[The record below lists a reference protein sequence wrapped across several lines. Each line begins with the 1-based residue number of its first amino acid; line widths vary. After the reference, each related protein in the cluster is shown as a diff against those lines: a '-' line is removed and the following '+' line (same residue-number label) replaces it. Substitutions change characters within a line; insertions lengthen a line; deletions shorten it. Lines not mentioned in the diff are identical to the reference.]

1 LRALWV
7 KQDLILTSSTLD
19 VEVRDLLIEIA
30 GIVLVIIIVA
40 LIFGYYN
47 SITVLSNKV
56 DNAWSQIDVQLKK
69 RADLVPN
76 LVETVKGYMK
86 HEQNAIEMVTK
97 ARERMLGAGDVKD
110 RMEAGNALAGAL
122 KTIFAL
128 AENYPALRASENFKL
143 LQEQLDG
150 IESKIAYARQFY
162 NDSVLAYNNAIST
175 IPGRWFA
182 GMMGRTQQRTYLEIP
197 EAERAPVKVTF

>member
-1 LRALWV
+1 MIEAL
-7 KQDLILTSSTLD
+7 LGGLG
-19 VEVRDLLIEIA
+19 LLVV
-30 GIVLVIIIVA
+30 IVLVLAIA
-40 LIFGYYN
+40 AFFFGYYN
-47 SITVLSNKV
+47 RIIVLSNRS

-76 LVETVKGYMK
+76 LVETVRGYMA
-86 HEQNAIEMVTK
+86 HEQKAIEMVTQ
-97 ARERMLGAGDVKD
+97 ARERMLSSGDVKE
-110 RMEAGNALAGAL
+110 RMDASNVLTGAL

-143 LQEQLDG
+143 LQEELDG

-162 NDSVLAYNNAIST
+162 NDAVLGYNNAIST
-175 IPGRWFA
+175 VPGRWFA
-182 GMMGRTQQRTYLEIP
+182 GMMGRTTQRPYLEIP